1 LDDSVPAVRVNSP
14 IPDPA
19 ATVTEVGTAKP
30 GNPLLL
36 NVTAAPPVGAILDSV
51 TVQSLVVFDPSV
63 IGLHCKDESTV
74 AVTRLKFTDCDVPL

>member
-1 LDDSVPAVRVNSP
+1 
-14 IPDPA
+14 
-19 ATVTEVGTAKP
+19 
-30 GNPLLL
+30 LLL